1 MIVLD
6 TNLLYELSGIEG
18 MRGNFASLLSS
29 EGKNSPLAITS
40 VSIVEA
46 ISKFRTDFVTLRKA
60 LSPLWDQRLIHVRIG
75 YLPNRPAA
83 GATHVLL
90 ASSST
95 TSE

>member
-46 ISKFRTDFVTLRKA
+46 ISKFRTDFVTLRSRSAK
-60 LSPLWDQRLIHVRIG
+60 SLI
-75 YLPNRPAA
+75 LK
-83 GATHVLL
+83 
-90 ASSST
+90 
-95 TSE
+95 